1 LHGTEHLNPISND
14 KPIDFYRVA
23 LVDDHQNV
31 HDAVSA
37 VLKNVDDIRLV
48 GHAYRGED
56 AVELTKT
63 AKPDLILMDVVMP
76 GMSGATATKAV
87 LMAYPGT
94 KILVLSSYVDYE
106 NIKEMLDSG
115 AVGYLVKDVIAV
127 DLVDTIRHT
136 CRGNSVIFSPEVARL
151 VLAPPTV
158 DSTPDFGLTERE
170 HQVLKHLAEGQTN
183 GEIAEVLNISQPT
196 VRFHTNNILLK
207 LKVETRSQALI
218 LAAKSHLV

>member
-1 LHGTEHLNPISND
+1 MTNVH
-14 KPIDFYRVA
+14 PIDFYRIV

-37 VLKNVDDIRLV
+37 VLKDIPDMRLV

-56 AVELTKT
+56 AVELART
-63 AKPDLILMDVVMP
+63 ARPDLMLMDVVMP
-76 GMSGATATKAV
+76 GMSGAMATKAV
-87 LMAYPGT
+87 LTAFPDT
-94 KILVLSSYVDYE
+94 KILVLSSFVDYE

-136 CRGNSVIFSPEVARL
+136 CRGNTVVFSPEVARL
-151 VLAPPTV
+151 VLAKPASG
-158 DSTPDFGLTERE
+158 STQDFGLTERE
-170 HQVLKHLAEGQTN
+170 RQVLKYLAGGQTN
-183 GEIAEVLNISQPT
+183 GQIAELLNISQPT

-207 LKVETRSQALI
+207 LKVETRSEALI
-218 LAAKSHLV
+218 LAAKNHLV